1 MHVGQFCFDCMS
13 DRRSIVRADVRS
25 CLRVFAKLFT
35 LFHFRDNVRIRI
47 CHFDFDIGVGQ
58 TYWFMQTIV
67 RAESY
72 LLTKAYLVA
81 LPMEGGL
88 LFYKSIY
95 NTSKTTEVMFIIW
108 IKKNLFILVTFYC
121 IVYANHGECVHMC
134 CRYSCCL
141 GLYSSRL
148 DFGIKLTVWYLF

>member
-1 MHVGQFCFDCMS
+1 MQKSWFGKLKHIKLHVGQFCFDCMS

-108 IKKNLFILVTFYC
+108 IKKKLVYP
-121 IVYANHGECVHMC
+121 
-134 CRYSCCL
+134 RYVLLHCL
-141 GLYSSRL
+141 CQSWRVCSHVL
-148 DFGIKLTVWYLF
+148 